1 MAIVNFSVPKQL
13 EKRIGETI
21 KEKGFPSKAELFRFA
36 VIRYLD
42 ETEMLPFDKNKRIVD
57 LSGQLETELKK
68 KISKKPLPSLK
79 RQLARIKHL

>member
-13 EKRIGETI
+13 EKRIGATI

-42 ETEMLPFDKNKRIVD
+42 ETETLPFNKNKRIVN
-57 LSGQLETELKK
+57 LSEQLETELKK
-68 KISKKPLPSLK
+68 KIGKKPFPSLK
-79 RQLARIKHL
+79 KQLARVKHL

>member
-13 EKRIGETI
+13 EKRIGTTI

-42 ETEMLPFDKNKRIVD
+42 ETEIMPFDKNRRLTN
-57 LSGQLETELKK
+57 LSEQLEMELKK
-68 KISKKPLPSLK
+68 KIGKKPLPSLRK
-79 RQLARIKHL
+79 QLARVKRL

>member
-13 EKRIGETI
+13 EKRIGATI

-42 ETEMLPFDKNKRIVD
+42 ETEVLPFDKNKRIIN
-57 LSGQLETELKK
+57 LSEQLETGFKK
-68 KISKKPLPSLK
+68 KIGKKSLPSLK